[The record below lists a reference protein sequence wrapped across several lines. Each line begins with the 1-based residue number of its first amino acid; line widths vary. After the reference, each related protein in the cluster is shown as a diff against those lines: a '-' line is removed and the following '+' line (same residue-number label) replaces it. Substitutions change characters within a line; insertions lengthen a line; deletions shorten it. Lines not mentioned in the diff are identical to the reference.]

1 MRLQDGCG
9 RRPGALRFALVGLCL
24 AALVACNAPVATPPV
39 PYPRATASPVAR
51 ATAAATLPPATA
63 TTAVATPGPS
73 ATPFMPVNGPA
84 AAAHYTMTV
93 DLDYVGHST
102 QVTQTMRV
110 RNNSRSAWE
119 QLVLQVP
126 PSRREGVF
134 VLERVVV
141 EGAAAGYEADA
152 DTATYAVTL
161 AQPLAPGS
169 AVSLELAYRLDLP
182 RTSFGAWFP
191 AGNLG
196 YGDRVTQFNNWY
208 PALVPYRDGQGWY
221 TWPWADVGDPFVT
234 EVADYDLEVRA
245 APDVVIAGGGP
256 AAAAPGVTR
265 FHLERA
271 RGIAFAASPEY
282 RVAQDTADGVTLY
295 SYYLAGHEAA
305 GEAVLATMAQSIRLF
320 GRLYGPYPYATFT
333 MAENAFLGSME
344 YSAFVSHSGDQYAK
358 YDGAPNSYLVTL
370 TAHET
375 SHQWWY
381 GVVGS
386 DQAYEPW
393 LDEAL
398 ASYSET
404 VYYCEVLPDF
414 CDSSRAQWGERAG
427 HGALDR
433 TIYDFTSSATYL
445 HALYPLGGQ
454 FVMVLHDT
462 LGGERFYEFLR
473 DWRAR
478 GAYRLAGAREFIA
491 LLGTYMPE
499 GCAPLVIEYFPGL
512 TALRAET
519 LLSPEEAAAALCSGI
534 P

>member
-1 MRLQDGCG
+1 MRLQDGLD
-9 RRPGALRFALVGLCL
+9 RRPGALRFALVGLCF
-24 AALVACNAPVATPPV
+24 AALVACNAPATTPAAPHLRATP
-39 PYPRATASPVAR
+39 SPAAR

-63 TTAVATPGPS
+63 TLAPRTPAPTATPPIP
-73 ATPFMPVNGPA
+73 ANGPA
-84 AAAHYTMTV
+84 AAAQYTMTV
-93 DLDYVGHST
+93 DLDYGGHAA
-102 QVTQTMRV
+102 QVTQTVRV
-110 RNNSRSAWE
+110 RNNSRSAWDR
-119 QLVLQVP
+119 LVLQVP

-134 VLERVVV
+134 VLERVLV

-152 DTATYAVTL
+152 DTASYRVTL
-161 AQPLAPGS
+161 TQPLSPGG
-169 AVSLELAYRLDLP
+169 AVSLELAYRLDSP

-196 YGDRVTQFNNWY
+196 YGDRVMQFNNWY
-208 PALVPYRDGQGWY
+208 PVLVPYRDGQGWY
-221 TWPWADVGDPFVT
+221 TWPWIDVGDPFVT

-245 APDVVIAGGGP
+245 SPDVVIAGGGP
-256 AAAAPGVTR
+256 ASAVPGVTR

-271 RGIAFAASPEY
+271 RGIAFSASPDY
-282 RVAQDTADGVTLY
+282 RVAQDTMDGVTLY

-333 MAENAFLGSME
+333 VAENAFLGSME

-358 YDGAPNSYLVTL
+358 YNGAQDSYLVTL

-386 DQAYEPW
+386 DQVYEPW

-404 VYYCEVLPDF
+404 VFYCEALPDF
-414 CDSSRAQWGERAG
+414 CDSSRAQWGGGAG

-445 HALYPLGGQ
+445 HTLYPLGGR
-454 FVMVLHDT
+454 FVMVLHDA

-478 GAYRLAGAREFIA
+478 GAYRVAGAREFIA
-491 LLGTYMPE
+491 LLGSYMPG
-499 GCAPLVIEYFPGL
+499 GCASLVSEYFPGL